1 MRKKMK
7 VGVIMGGISSELDIS
22 MMTGKEMLAHLNSD
36 RYEVM
41 PIVITHR
48 EELIEK
54 VRDIDIALLALHG
67 EYGEDG
73 TVQGTL
79 ETLGI
84 PYTGSG
90 ILSSSLCMNKDMA
103 KKMLRSVGVQTPDW
117 LCWHSI
123 AEYSAEAVERLL
135 GYPVIVKPNS
145 GGSSIGIQLVRTE
158 SELRSAVEEAFKW
171 DESVMLERYIKGEEL
186 TCSILN
192 NKLLPIIGIQAAD
205 SELFD
210 YQAKYDEGGAVE
222 EVAVLSDELDQL
234 VRSAAL
240 TSYQALSC
248 EVYARVDMI
257 VHDGIP
263 YVLEVNTL
271 PGMTTNSLLPKSAQA
286 AGLSFGQLLD
296 KILMYSLQARKS
308 KKGGVVF
315 GY

>member
-1 MRKKMK
+1 MK
-7 VGVIMGGISSELDIS
+7 VGVIMGGISSELEIS
-22 MMTGKEMLAHLNSD
+22 MKTGKEMLAHLNPD
-36 RYEVM
+36 RYEVI
-41 PIVITHR
+41 PIVITNR

-54 VRDIDIALLALHG
+54 VRGIDIALLALHG

-73 TVQGTL
+73 TIQGTL
-79 ETLGI
+79 ESLGV

-123 AEYSAEAVERLL
+123 AEYSAEAVEQQL

-145 GGSSIGIQLVRTE
+145 GGSSIGTQLVRTE
-158 SELRSAVEEAFKW
+158 SALRRAVEEAFYW
-171 DESVMLERYIKGEEL
+171 DGSVMIERYIEGSEL

-192 NKLLPIIGIQAAD
+192 NKLLPIIGIQASD
-205 SELFD
+205 SDWFD

-222 EVAVLSDELDQL
+222 EVAELPVELEQL
-234 VRSAAL
+234 VRATAL
-240 TSYQALSC
+240 TSYQALAC
-248 EVYARVDMI
+248 EVYARVDLI

-271 PGMTTNSLLPKSAQA
+271 PGMTTNSLLPKSAHA
-286 AGLSFGQLLD
+286 AGLSFSQLLD
-296 KILMYSLQARKS
+296 KILMYSLQARKR
-308 KKGGVVF
+308 KQGGLYH